1 MTTATVD
8 RLRAALEDRY
18 RIERELGHGGMATVY
33 LAFDLRHERQ
43 VAIKVLRADLAA
55 VIGAE
60 RFLREIKT
68 IAPLQH
74 PHILGL
80 IDSGEVEGTAYY
92 VMPYVDG
99 ESLRQRLVRERH
111 LPIPEAVRI
120 VGDVAGAL
128 DYAHRHGVIHRDI
141 KPENVLLHEGEV
153 MLADFGIALAVKE
166 AGGSRLTETGLSLG
180 TPQYMSPEQATGER
194 TLDARTDVYSLAA
207 MLYEMLA
214 GEPPISGP
222 TAQAVIAK
230 LMTERPTRLRVV
242 RDTVPESVDSA
253 VAKALA
259 KVPADRFASAGAFVD
274 ALSSPSVPGAAPTI
288 KLLAGRR
295 LAIGAGAIL
304 LSAAAAGIA
313 LSRTDDSASA
323 PPPLR
328 RQITFSGRIDYP
340 ILSPDASHVAYLEHQ
355 DCGVEPEC
363 RSEIVV
369 QEASAEGSR
378 RVIGS
383 VREGAVYAWSPDAR
397 RLLAVDLDGTAA
409 TIAMLNVLSGERKE
423 LGARQ
428 AIWTS
433 TPDTM
438 LTWHSGAERERVWIK
453 RVAGAELTPVD
464 SFAFGPTWM
473 IIGIRASPDGRWL
486 AVQHTGS
493 SLTSSIAIL
502 DRRGTVRDSIQNVA
516 GLIQNVAGLVEWSSA
531 SDRLYYRLE
540 DPQVL
545 ESELFRQRIDRQ
557 TGRRVGQPVSLGRFR
572 SGWMHVAAGALV
584 FDETGPA
591 EGAVWALERR
601 GDRDPWKPR
610 ALQRSTAHGSAVISR
625 DGSRVIGYR
634 MQNSGDTVVLRIT
647 SAPFTW
653 GDTVSRPVVLPGG
666 RWFQVSPDGRRA
678 VVVYRS
684 DEAPVRLYDL
694 DQGTGRDLGVP
705 PTATG
710 GIVHWMADGRFV
722 WLPTV
727 PGEILVLDAEW
738 KVQRRVPWP
747 DSLGVPAIASPAP
760 EAPEIA
766 IITVRPTGDTVGVG
780 IYRVPIDSGAIHVT
794 ARSVPLQV
802 WWLAELPRWTDDGW
816 IYLPFRDPGRGGRVF
831 RVRVSDGRL
840 EDLGPPPVKG
850 GVLEGFSMS
859 EDGRRAVEWIANR
872 SRDVV
877 LIRDFDPE

>member
-1 MTTATVD
+1 MTTAPVD
-8 RLRAALEDRY
+8 RLRAALEGRY
-18 RIERELGHGGMATVY
+18 RIERELGQGGMATVY
-33 LAFDLRHERQ
+33 LAHDLRHARQ
-43 VAIKVLRADLAA
+43 VAIKVLRPDLAA

-68 IAPLQH
+68 LAPLQH

-99 ESLRQRLVRERH
+99 ESLRQRLLRERY
-111 LPIPEAVRI
+111 LPIAEAIRI
-120 VGDVAGAL
+120 ATDVAAAL

-153 MLADFGIALAVKE
+153 MLADFGIALAAKE

-194 TLDARTDVYSLAA
+194 SQDARTDVYSLAA
-207 MLYEMLA
+207 MVYEMLA
-214 GEPPISGP
+214 GEPPFSGP

-242 RDTVPESVDSA
+242 RDTVPESVDAA
-253 VAKALA
+253 VAKALS
-259 KVPADRFASAGAFVD
+259 KVPADRYPSAGGFAA
-274 ALSSPSVPGAAPTI
+274 ALSADSTTWAASTR
-288 KLLAGRR
+288 KLLFGRR
-295 LAIGAGAIL
+295 VAVGTGAIL
-304 LSAAAAGIA
+304 LLAAAGIA
-313 LSRTDDSASA
+313 LSRTDHSASA
-323 PPPLR
+323 PPALR

-340 ILSPDASHVAYLEHQ
+340 ILSPDASHVAYIEHR
-355 DCGVEPEC
+355 DCAGEPEC
-363 RSEIVV
+363 RSDIVV
-369 QEASAEGSR
+369 QEASAEGPR

-383 VREGAVYAWSPDAR
+383 VREGAVYAWSPDSR

-428 AIWTS
+428 AIWTAS
-433 TPDTM
+433 PDTM

-453 RVAGAELTPVD
+453 RVVGAELTPLD

-502 DRRGTVRDSIQNVA
+502 DRRGTVRDSIRNVA

-557 TGRRVGQPVSLGRFR
+557 TGRRVGRPVSLGRFR
-572 SGWMHVAAGALV
+572 GGWMHVAAGALV

-601 GDRDPWKPR
+601 GDRDPWKAR

-647 SAPFTW
+647 STPFTA

-694 DQGTGRDLGVP
+694 DQGTGRNLGVP

-710 GIVHWMADGRFV
+710 GIVHWMADDRFV

-727 PGEILVLDAEW
+727 PGDILVLDARW
-738 KVQRRVPWP
+738 KVQRRIPWP

-760 EAPEIA
+760 GAPEIA
-766 IITVRPTGDTVGVG
+766 IITVRPAGDTVGVG
-780 IYRVPIDSGAIHVT
+780 VYRVPIDSGAIHVI

-831 RVRVSDGRL
+831 RVRVTDGRV
-840 EDLGPPPVKG
+840 EDQGPPPVKG

-877 LIRDFDPE
+877 LIRDFDLE